1 MVRYLCMVIAAI
13 VCSFYFFPFLPNF
26 FPAANTKIILAILG
40 VIVFI
45 YDTIKYRSA
54 QMPSSLFVLSIF
66 AGLFS
71 LWNWVAITYNNT
83 YDFTYSNYILSMW
96 VWFAAAY
103 FVCWCIKMVHNSCNI
118 RLLANYMAIVCV
130 FQCIIAMT
138 IHYIPS
144 IKSFVD
150 MYLVDVGTH
159 MDSIK
164 RLYGIGSG
172 LDSTGVMLSATLL
185 IMAVYL
191 ANHIKEMS
199 MRHILLY
206 TISFFVI
213 VIIGNMISRTT
224 SVGVTISA
232 IYLICTIG
240 IPKLSIKYNYLRFIW
255 VFIFLL
261 IMSIIIGY
269 YYYNYVPEVQDQIRF
284 AFEGFFNWIE
294 KGKWS
299 TSSTTTLSEDFYRWP
314 TDMETWVMGDGYF
327 VDPEKPGFYKKIDM
341 GYLRFIYYS
350 GIVGLLFFISFL
362 ICSVYLC
369 IYNMKSYKS
378 LILLLILLQF
388 IVWLKVST
396 DIFYIFATFIC
407 CSYFLDNTSNDE
419 IEKVA

>member
-1 MVRYLCMVIAAI
+1 M
-13 VCSFYFFPFLPNF
+13 
-26 FPAANTKIILAILG
+26 
-40 VIVFI
+40 
-45 YDTIKYRSA
+45 
-54 QMPSSLFVLSIF
+54 
-66 AGLFS
+66 
-71 LWNWVAITYNNT
+71 
-83 YDFTYSNYILSMW
+83 
-96 VWFAAAY
+96 
-103 FVCWCIKMVHNSCNI
+103 CI
-118 RLLANYMAIVCV
+118 R
-130 FQCIIAMT
+130 
-138 IHYIPS
+138 
-144 IKSFVD
+144 
-150 MYLVDVGTH
+150 
-159 MDSIK
+159 DS
-164 RLYGIGSG
+164 
-172 LDSTGVMLSATLL
+172 
-185 IMAVYL
+185 
-191 ANHIKEMS
+191 
-199 MRHILLY
+199 
-206 TISFFVI
+206 
-213 VIIGNMISRTT
+213 
-224 SVGVTISA
+224 
-232 IYLICTIG
+232 
-240 IPKLSIKYNYLRFIW
+240 
-255 VFIFLL
+255 
-261 IMSIIIGY
+261 Y